1 MNVIDKMVEAVS
13 PEMAVKRQRAR
24 GVLAIRNAQLDN
36 LDKFMN
42 SGYSNGGAS
51 RGKRFAKNGNSPVAL
66 LNGTLRKIERS
77 FARGRAT

>member
-13 PEMAVKRQRAR
+13 PEMALKRQKAR
-24 GVLAIRNAQLDN
+24 GILAIRNAQLDN

-51 RGKRFAKNGNSPVAL
+51 RGKRFAKKSKNPS
-66 LNGTLRKIERS
+66 
-77 FARGRAT
+77 